1 MSTPN
6 HPPTRHPEGWVTRGL
21 PCTSEE
27 AIAEAL
33 KVSPKLLMAFST
45 GKDCIGA
52 YLAIRDA
59 GFEQI
64 EPYYMYQIPGN
75 LEFIEES
82 LDYYE
87 RTLFRGQRI
96 HRIPHPFVVRGLNDL
111 NFQPPERCRVI
122 ELLDLEE
129 FDAVEASDAMK
140 DWLGWPEDAMTAVGV
155 RAADSP
161 VRYSL
166 FRTKGMDAAVN
177 TNNHKFYPVFDWTKA
192 RLVDAIRRSGVKLP
206 VDYRI
211 FGKTFD
217 GLDIRFLKPL
227 KEHFPRDY
235 QRVLEWFPLA
245 ELELF
250 RYERRHQQ

>member
-1 MSTPN
+1 MAFDFTYQDVI
-6 HPPTRHPEGWVTRGL
+6 R
-21 PCTSEE
+21 E
-27 AIAEAL
+27 ARRL
-33 KVSPKLLMAFST
+33 SPRVLLGFST

-59 GFEQI
+59 GFDDIQ
-64 EPYYMYQIPGN
+64 PYYLYQIPGN

-87 RTLFRGQRI
+87 RTLFDGRRI
-96 HRIPHPFVVRGLNDL
+96 IRMPHPFISRALPDL
-111 NFQPPERCRVI
+111 VFQPPERCALI
-122 ELLDLEE
+122 EAMGFEE
-129 FDAVEASDAMK
+129 TNAVEISDAIK
-140 DWLGWPEDAMTAVGV
+140 EWLDWPEDALTAVGV

-161 VRYSL
+161 QRYML
-166 FRTKGMDAAVN
+166 FKTRGMAAAVN
-177 TNNHKFYPVFDWTKA
+177 PNNGKFYPVFDWNKEKLLTTIERA
-192 RLVDAIRRSGVKLP
+192 GVKLP

-245 ELELF
+245 DLELF
-250 RYERRHQQ
+250 RYERRAQA